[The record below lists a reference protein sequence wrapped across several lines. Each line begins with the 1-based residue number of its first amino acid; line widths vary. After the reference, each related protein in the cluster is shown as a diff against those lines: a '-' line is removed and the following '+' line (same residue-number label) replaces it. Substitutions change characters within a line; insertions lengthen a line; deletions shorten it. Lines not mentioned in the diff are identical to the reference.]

1 MGLAFQGLFA
11 QSGKHE
17 GIEMAPQ
24 QPFLLR
30 TGARGRQHV
39 VGEACRAWRQRQ
51 TLYNLRWWDG
61 LSGGVHIG

>member
-1 MGLAFQGLFA
+1 
-11 QSGKHE
+11 
-17 GIEMAPQ
+17 MAPQ
-24 QPFLLR
+24 QLRLLR

-61 LSGGVHIG
+61 LSGGAHIG